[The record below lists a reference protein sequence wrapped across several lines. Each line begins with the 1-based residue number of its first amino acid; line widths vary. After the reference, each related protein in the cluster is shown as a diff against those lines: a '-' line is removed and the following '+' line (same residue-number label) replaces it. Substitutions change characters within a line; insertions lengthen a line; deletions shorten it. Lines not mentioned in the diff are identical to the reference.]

1 MRDMLLTGFLTLLV
15 PSTVLGAGGEVNK
28 AERPNVVIFLSDDQ
42 GYADLGCQGSRDIK
56 SPNIDRLAAQGV
68 RFTTWYSAAPVCSPS
83 RAALLT
89 GRSPQGAGVPG
100 NVSSYPGKPGLP
112 ADQLT
117 IAERL
122 KPLGYATGA
131 VGKWHLGSAPGA
143 SPNEQGFDRFF
154 GFYAGCVD
162 NYSHTFYWEAPHI
175 HDLRRDDQVVHEEGT
190 YLNDIVTREAIRFV
204 DENRAKPFFLYV
216 AYNLP
221 HYPMQAPA
229 RLVAPFAALHPD
241 RATYAGMVAA
251 VDESVGLVLDRL
263 DRHDLTRRTLVVFL
277 SDHGATA
284 EARGNGSVGDN
295 GPFRG
300 RKFSLFDGGLR
311 VPAIV
316 RWPGVVPAGQTR
328 DQLACSSDL
337 APTVVAAA
345 GGAGVAAGSFEG
357 KDLADVLSRNSPS
370 PHEALAWSY
379 GGQDAI
385 RSGRWKL
392 VRNGREDDGKLLA
405 GGDAVFLS
413 DLEADPGERINLAR
427 SRPEILEK
435 LSRDLD
441 EWLKSHAVTKAANP
455 R

>member
-1 MRDMLLTGFLTLLV
+1 MRNCLLTGLLTLLTS
-15 PSTVLGAGGEVNK
+15 STALGAGEEARR
-28 AERPNVVIFLSDDQ
+28 AERPNVVIFFTDDQ
-42 GYADLGCQGSRDIK
+42 GYADLGCQGSKDIR
-56 SPNIDRLAAQGV
+56 SPNIDRLAAEGV

-112 ADQLT
+112 PDQLT

-162 NYSHTFYWEAPHI
+162 NYSHTFYWEAPHV

-190 YLNDIVTREAIRFV
+190 YLTDIVTREALRFV
-204 DENRAKPFFLYV
+204 DENRAQPFFLYV

-229 RLVAPFAALHPD
+229 RLVAPFAALSPD

-251 VDESVGLVLDRL
+251 VDESVGQVLARL
-263 DRHDLTRRTLVVFL
+263 DRHNLARRTLVLFI

-284 EARGNGSVGDN
+284 EARGNGPVGDN

-316 RWPGVVPAGQTR
+316 RWPGVVPAGETR
-328 DQLACSSDL
+328 DQLACSFDV

-345 GGAGVAAGSFEG
+345 GGPAAPAGAFEG
-357 KDLADVLSRNSPS
+357 KDLADVLIRNAPS
-370 PHEALAWSY
+370 PHQSLAWSS

-385 RSGRWKL
+385 RAGRWKL
-392 VRNGREDDGKLLA
+392 VRHGREDDGRALA
-405 GGDAVFLS
+405 GADAVFLA
-413 DLEADPGERINLAR
+413 DLEADPGERTNLAR
-427 SRPEILEK
+427 SRPDVVEQLT
-435 LSRDLD
+435 RDLD
-441 EWLKSHAVTKAANP
+441 AWLKAHAAPGAPNA